1 MMEIQ
6 DLVWDRHNEV
16 VGFNNGPLHALMNK
30 KIFHMLMFNPLPS
43 TYGQ

>member
-1 MMEIQ
+1 MMMEIQ

-30 KIFHMLMFNPLPS
+30 KNIP
-43 TYGQ
+43 YADV